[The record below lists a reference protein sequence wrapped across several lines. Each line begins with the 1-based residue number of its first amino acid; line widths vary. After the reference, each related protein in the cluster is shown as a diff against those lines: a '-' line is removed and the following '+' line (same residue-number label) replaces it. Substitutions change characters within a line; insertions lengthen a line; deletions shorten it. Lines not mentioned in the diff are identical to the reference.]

1 MQRIATNRV
10 LGVNRNSARNCGD
23 TWPRDAADHL
33 GENVMK
39 TLQELIAIAVGI
51 ISALLTGQAL
61 AQPVQAARP
70 AQARNVV
77 PVHGACADGSS

>member
-1 MQRIATNRV
+1 VSTVTARAIAATRGRAM
-10 LGVNRNSARNCGD
+10 LQIH
-23 TWPRDAADHL
+23 P
-33 GENVMK
+33 GENGHEDM
-39 TLQELIAIAVGI
+39 QELIAIAVGI